1 MAPLHFTLPLRCFPW
16 GKLKRANITIPVHVT
31 RGPAIQGPVIQ
42 DIAIQD
48 QAIQDIAIQDPAIQK
63 QSIHAQVIPVLTTLA
78 HSALVGIEMLLLR
91 FA

>member
-42 DIAIQD
+42 DP
-48 QAIQDIAIQDPAIQK
+48 AIQDPAIQDPVILNPA
-63 QSIHAQVIPVLTTLA
+63 IHVPIIHVLPTLA
-78 HSALVGIEMLLLR
+78 HSAPVGMETL
-91 FA
+91 

>member
-42 DIAIQD
+42 DP
-48 QAIQDIAIQDPAIQK
+48 AIQDPVILNPAIHVPI
-63 QSIHAQVIPVLTTLA
+63 IHVLTTLA
-78 HSALVGIEMLLLR
+78 HSAPVGMETL
-91 FA
+91 